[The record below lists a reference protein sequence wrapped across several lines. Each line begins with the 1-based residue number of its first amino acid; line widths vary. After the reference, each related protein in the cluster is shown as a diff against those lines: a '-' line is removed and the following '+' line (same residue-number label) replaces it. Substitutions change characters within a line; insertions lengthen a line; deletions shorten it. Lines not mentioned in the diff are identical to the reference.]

1 MSIISLVFSILFLG
15 LLAAIVYFL
24 FRGQQENIARRETY
38 EKAIIEALTT
48 TVQIVKDM
56 AQTNKRLVTMLE
68 ARGILLPEKSEST

>member
-24 FRGQQENIARRETY
+24 FRGQADGERRRETY
-38 EKAIIEALTT
+38 EKAIVEALTT

-68 ARGILLPEKSEST
+68 ARGILLPEKSEPT

>member
-68 ARGILLPEKSEST
+68 ARGILLPEKSEPT

>member
-68 ARGILLPEKSEST
+68 ARGILLPEKSEPI